1 MCLRW
6 QFLQNSSAV
15 NVCSGITWLVYA
27 ICIVVCFVCNSKF
40 YCIDAD
46 SSTTRNCKIYPEN
59 PNFYQN
65 RRLAEKSRNIAGFLL
80 GFPDPVGKEL
90 PSYVASQPRRSQI
103 SSTSWRNPE
112 ITQLC
117 GFLNTFTATVDLSR
131 FNNSCLKSPTST
143 LVDLTFQSRALRS
156 FSLNQL
162 RNLSL

>member
-1 MCLRW
+1 MFAAELPGW
-6 QFLQNSSAV
+6 STQSVLLFVSFVTV
-15 NVCSGITWLVYA
+15 NFNVLMQIPVQQETA
-27 ICIVVCFVCNSKF
+27 N
-40 YCIDAD
+40 
-46 SSTTRNCKIYPEN
+46 IYPEN
-59 PNFYQN
+59 PKFYRN